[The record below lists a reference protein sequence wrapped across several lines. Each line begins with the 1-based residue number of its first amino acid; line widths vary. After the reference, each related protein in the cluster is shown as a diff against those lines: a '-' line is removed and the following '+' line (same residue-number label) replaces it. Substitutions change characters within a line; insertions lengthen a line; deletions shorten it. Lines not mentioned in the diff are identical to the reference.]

1 MSTKS
6 TGLKGAPL
14 FVRVLLLLLLL
25 ILILLLVAYAALRS
39 VPPEALRQ
47 LLGVTTTPSATAI
60 VSAPGTPTLPTTPS
74 PTSTPL
80 VIVGTV
86 PIEETVTPV
95 SPVTATG
102 TVVPTPTPA
111 AVVVVPSPT
120 RPGTAT
126 PTLIALTIV
135 PSPTAT
141 RPATPTA
148 TPTSLRPV
156 VTPSASPVGAEVGIV
171 AEEVS
176 PTVTATATPL
186 PTPTVPPLI
195 VPRVTIAEVIRN
207 GDFSGEFM
215 RGGVASEWEVFHN
228 GAATF
233 WCYPDTLRT
242 MTGEVL
248 RSQTLHI
255 HGADLSDRYLGIYQT
270 VDVVPGGVYTFTIAG
285 LVRTP
290 QGDVRQTGY
299 GYRMQVGFDLRGG
312 SNWQDVESWI
322 ELPWDEQSRDRPSY
336 RVDVF
341 TTSVTAR
348 QPQLTVFIRAWKK
361 WADAG
366 EGMYDITRV
375 SLVGPVVT
383 MAPQAPTA
391 IVPPTL
397 PPGVTPLAAVTPS
410 PLPSGATPVPP
421 TTPVTPPTLP
431 SGVTPPT
438 VVVPTPLP
446 PGATPV
452 PPTLVVPLT
461 PTPEITALAVPELP
475 PPAVTPPTPAVPVTG
490 DALLTLW
497 DAQRTVITALLVALL
512 LLGGML
518 YRWRPRSP
526 R

>member
-14 FVRVLLLLLLL
+14 FVRILLLLLLL
-25 ILILLLVAYAALRS
+25 ILMLLLVAYAALRS
-39 VPPEALRQ
+39 VPPEALRR
-47 LLGVTTTPSATAI
+47 LLGATTPAATPLA
-60 VSAPGTPTLPTTPS
+60 VATDTPTVPIPSS
-74 PTSTPL
+74 PTSTPV
-80 VIVGTV
+80 VILGTA
-86 PIEETVTPV
+86 PAEDTATPTSMIAVV
-95 SPVTATG
+95 SPAPVAATPTAT
-102 TVVPTPTPA
+102 PTTIL
-111 AVVVVPSPT
+111 VVPSPT

-135 PSPTAT
+135 PSPTAM

-148 TPTSLRPV
+148 TPTSLRLT

-176 PTVTATATPL
+176 PTVAATATPL
-186 PTPTVPPLI
+186 PTLTVPPLI
-195 VPRVTIAEVIRN
+195 VPRITIAEVIRN
-207 GDFSGEFM
+207 GDFSGEFL

-290 QGDVRQTGY
+290 QGDVQQTGY
-299 GYRMQVGFDLRGG
+299 GYRMQVGFDPRGG

-322 ELPWDEQSRDRPSY
+322 ELPWDEQPRDQSSY
-336 RVDVF
+336 RTEVF
-341 TTSVTAR
+341 TTNITAR

-383 MAPQAPTA
+383 MMPQAPTA
-391 IVPPTL
+391 VVPPTL
-397 PPGVTPLAAVTPS
+397 PSGITPLAAVTPS
-410 PLPSGATPVPP
+410 PLP
-421 TTPVTPPTLP
+421 
-431 SGVTPPT
+431 
-438 VVVPTPLP
+438 
-446 PGATPV
+446 PGATPM
-452 PPTLVVPLT
+452 PPTPAAPPT
-461 PTPEITALAVPELP
+461 PTPEVTTLAVAELP
-475 PPAVTPPTPAVPVTG
+475 PAATPPAVAALPTPAVPVTG
-490 DALLTLW
+490 DTLLALG
-497 DAQRTVITALLVALL
+497 DAQRTVITALLVLL
-512 LLGGML
+512 LLGGAL
-518 YRWRPRSP
+518 YRWRPWSTR
-526 R
+526 

>member
-39 VPPEALRQ
+39 VSPEALRQ

-95 SPVTATG
+95 SPVTATV

-111 AVVVVPSPT
+111 TVVVVPSPT
-120 RPGTAT
+120 WPGTAT

-141 RPATPTA
+141 RPATATPTA

-186 PTPTVPPLI
+186 PTPTAPPLI
-195 VPRVTIAEVIRN
+195 VPHVTIAEVIRN

-233 WCYPDTLRT
+233 WCYPDTLRA

-270 VDVVPGGVYTFTIAG
+270 VDVVPGGVYTFTITG

-299 GYRMQVGFDLRGG
+299 GYRIQVGFDPRGG

-322 ELPWDEQSRDRPSY
+322 ELPWDEQPRDRPSY

-375 SLVGPVVT
+375 SLIGPVVT

-410 PLPSGATPVPP
+410 PLP
-421 TTPVTPPTLP
+421 
-431 SGVTPPT
+431 
-438 VVVPTPLP
+438 

-452 PPTLVVPLT
+452 PPTPVIPLT
-461 PTPEITALAVPELP
+461 PTPEVTALAVPELP
-475 PPAVTPPTPAVPVTG
+475 PPAVTPPAAAAPPTPAVPVTG
-490 DALLTLW
+490 DTLLTLW
-497 DAQRTVITALLVALL
+497 DAQRTVITVLLVALL